1 MNPPPT
7 PNVITSLPKASEV
20 ISKSNV
26 GQASRLSTE
35 NNKILSRDEALK
47 QIRLARQRLAA
58 ITPVI
63 QWREDGKR
71 RKEKKDD
78 GTKRINCQ
86 S

>member
-1 MNPPPT
+1 MNPSPT

-58 ITPVI
+58 ITPSY
-63 QWREDGKR
+63 QMERRWQKKKGEKR
-71 RKEKKDD
+71 
-78 GTKRINCQ
+78 
-86 S
+86 